1 VNRNSKKS
9 ISAEDR
15 RYKAFDLKRAG
26 TSYREIGRQLGC
38 SRTQAQRDV
47 FRVLRE
53 LRPAQEDV
61 EHHRKMLVTRYE
73 FILEKLFPKI
83 DNKNIIGESAV
94 YDRILKTLNQIADIT
109 GVKEKPEKRGGSE
122 EMDLAAYADL
132 LEQADSQ

>member
-1 VNRNSKKS
+1 
-9 ISAEDR
+9 
-15 RYKAFDLKRAG
+15 
-26 TSYREIGRQLGC
+26 
-38 SRTQAQRDV
+38 
-47 FRVLRE
+47 
-53 LRPAQEDV
+53 
-61 EHHRKMLVTRYE
+61 MLVTRYE